1 MRDIKRSNIFFY
13 LVAIIITIFVFIMC
27 VFCGCTGI
35 IFTGLENEAIY
46 TVIFDVRLPRVICV
60 ALIGAMLSICGTAM
74 QGLLRNP
81 LADGT
86 TLGVSSGASLGAVIS
101 IILASI
107 FPAIAIEFGRITTVL
122 LSMGF
127 GFLSLLFIIA
137 LAHRVDA
144 RLSTNTIILVGV
156 VFSMFASSFISLL
169 VSLFPQNAKTV
180 TF

>member
-1 MRDIKRSNIFFY
+1 M
-13 LVAIIITIFVFIMC
+13 
-27 VFCGCTGI
+27 
-35 IFTGLENEAIY
+35 
-46 TVIFDVRLPRVICV
+46 IFDVRLPRVICV
-60 ALIGAMLSICGTAM
+60 ALIGAMLSISGAAM

-101 IILASI
+101 IIIASAI
-107 FPAIAIEFGRITTVL
+107 PALAIEAGRISTII
-122 LSMGF
+122 LSMLF

-137 LAHRVDA
+137 LAHKVDA

-156 VFSMFASSFISLL
+156 VFSMFASSFINLL